1 MFANGVSGNKRLPS
15 TQFVFMY
22 YVYVIKNNKKGMIY
36 IGYTDNLKRRLK
48 EHKDKIP
55 ELMYYEA
62 YRNELDARER
72 EGKLKQ
78 RGQAVRHLKKRIKRS
93 LE

>member
-1 MFANGVSGNKRLPS
+1 
-15 TQFVFMY
+15 MY